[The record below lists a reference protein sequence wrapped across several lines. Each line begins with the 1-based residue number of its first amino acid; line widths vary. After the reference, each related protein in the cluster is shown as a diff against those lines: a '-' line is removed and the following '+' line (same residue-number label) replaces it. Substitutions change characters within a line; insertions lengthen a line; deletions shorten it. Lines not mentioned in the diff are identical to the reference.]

1 MAPED
6 PVTVSPPPPP
16 PPPTPSLKT
25 KIARRFVKSLAEV
38 WTSRKLATE
47 GGVRKR
53 ARRIKIAAYSS
64 MARAVGG
71 SRRAWSRALLAKL
84 QGRAKRRC
92 HLRSQRCL
100 GLKRK
105 RAGSRNMVR
114 NEVSGSDKLR
124 RLVPGGKAMDLCNL
138 LEETSHFVQCLATQ
152 VKVMQSIADR
162 YSV

>member
-6 PVTVSPPPPP
+6 PVTMSPPLT
-16 PPPTPSLKT
+16 TPSLKA

-38 WTSRKLATE
+38 WTSREPATE
-47 GGVRKR
+47 GSIRER

-64 MARAVGG
+64 MARSAG

-84 QGRAKRRC
+84 RARAKCRR
-92 HLRSQRCL
+92 HLRSRRCL

-105 RAGSRNMVR
+105 RAGSRNMAL
-114 NEVSGSDKLR
+114 NEASGVDELR

>member
-1 MAPED
+1 M
-6 PVTVSPPPPP
+6 TMSPPR
-16 PPPTPSLKT
+16 PTPSLKA

-38 WTSRKLATE
+38 WTSREPATE
-47 GGVRKR
+47 GSIRER

-64 MARAVGG
+64 MARSAG
-71 SRRAWSRALLAKL
+71 SRRAWSRALLAKIR
-84 QGRAKRRC
+84 GRRAKRHR
-92 HLRSQRCL
+92 HLRSRRCL

-105 RAGSRNMVR
+105 RAGSRNMAL
-114 NEVSGSDKLR
+114 NEASGVGELR

-152 VKVMQSIADR
+152 VKVMQSMADR

>member
-1 MAPED
+1 M
-6 PVTVSPPPPP
+6 SP
-16 PPPTPSLKT
+16 PPPTPSLKA

-38 WTSRKLATE
+38 WKSHEPATE
-47 GGVRKR
+47 GSIRER
-53 ARRIKIAAYSS
+53 TRRIKIAAYSS
-64 MARAVGG
+64 MAHSAG

-84 QGRAKRRC
+84 RGRAKRRR
-92 HLRSQRCL
+92 HLQSRRCL

-105 RAGSRNMVR
+105 RAGSRNVAL
-114 NEVSGSDKLR
+114 NEASGVDELR